1 LVCEEK
7 FMEGGEEGYIWG
19 GEVAVKVAV
28 LLIPDTLSITPLH
41 IHNTIYPN
49 HSICLKEGAFA
60 TRCVC
65 SAWQWRWSPMTE
77 EMSEEVNKNANFI
90 LH

>member
-7 FMEGGEEGYIWG
+7 FMEGGEEGYIWW